1 MGGTTELFFTD
12 MNGSSVSWTSVQLM
26 HAHNGMCLSDRTVR
40 GCVRLRHARAG
51 WIPDSEGMVAT
62 LRIDEGPLII
72 LFFSLEGQGV
82 RPPSEPAPSVFWVR
96 VKTIGNVHETG

>member
-1 MGGTTELFFTD
+1 
-12 MNGSSVSWTSVQLM
+12 
-26 HAHNGMCLSDRTVR
+26 
-40 GCVRLRHARAG
+40 
-51 WIPDSEGMVAT
+51 MVAT

-96 VKTIGNVHETG
+96 VKTIGNVHETA